1 MEDNCTAEKGSG
13 LNKESSPLR
22 HSVPAYVQQDLRVSP
37 VLTFEA
43 ELTHHRFCL
52 CKDQIH
58 NGYFSAGFSQGMSK
72 GSSNSLPSA
81 CDVGH
86 LAIQTQ
92 TVKDAAPVITPED
105 VIPHHF
111 FLKQKQI
118 YIAQ

>member
-13 LNKESSPLR
+13 LNKESSLLR
-22 HSVPAYVQQDLRVSP
+22 HSAPAYVQQDLRVRP

-58 NGYFSAGFSQGMSK
+58 NGYFSTGFSQGMSK

-111 FLKQKQI
+111 FLNQKQI